1 MEKAEPHKI
10 GSVLKHRSGV
20 IIKLT
25 RYGTQ
30 LVPSLHLSIDS
41 SGTKRIPNYNYLY
54 GTIVDNDKSFEGLT
68 EEFELL
74 NP

>member
-10 GSVLKHRSGV
+10 GSLLKHRSGV
-20 IIKLT
+20 IIKLI

-30 LVPSLHLSIDS
+30 LVPSLRLSIDGS
-41 SGTKRIPNYNYLY
+41 NTKKIPNYNYLY
-54 GTIVDNDKSFEGLT
+54 GTIVDNNKSFEGPT